1 MPDRSSLSRPR
12 AFTAPAGSAAA
23 AESNAVAL
31 ECPDPHSTARKLTPE
46 DSRNDARQPIEAGPG
61 RPPAASRCRSSPDS
75 WERAKTTLLNRLIR
89 DPWLSDA
96 ALIINEFGD
105 IGIDHLLV
113 ESSGDGVIELSD
125 GCLCCTVRGELVD
138 TLADLMDR
146 MQSGRVRPFSR
157 VVIETTGLA
166 DPVPVMQSV
175 IGHPALGQS
184 YRLEG
189 LVTVV
194 DAVNGLSTLSAH
206 DEARR
211 QVAVA
216 DTLVLSKTGLAEPSE
231 DLRALLHT
239 LNPLARVLDAGG
251 PDITARGLFDTGA
264 YDPGTRSL
272 DVVRWLSS
280 MDDGHDHHH
289 HHAHDVNRHNA
300 DIRAESMV
308 FEKPV
313 SPEALMMF
321 LDLLRSAHGPNLLR
335 MKGIIKLSDDASRPL
350 VLHAVQALMSE
361 PVRLEAWPE
370 GASQETRLVVIT
382 RDMPQG
388 FVGELFAAFANEP
401 GIGRPDKAALV
412 DNPLAIPG
420 VPSSR

>member
-1 MPDRSSLSRPR
+1 MTVETQPAR
-12 AFTAPAGSAAA
+12 AWSAPSGVPVSILTGFLGAG
-23 AESNAVAL
+23 
-31 ECPDPHSTARKLTPE
+31 
-46 DSRNDARQPIEAGPG
+46 
-61 RPPAASRCRSSPDS
+61 
-75 WERAKTTLLNRLIR
+75 KTTLLNRLIG

-105 IGIDHLLV
+105 VGIDHLLV
-113 ESSGDGVIELSD
+113 ESSSDGVIELSD

-146 MQSGRVRPFSR
+146 MQTGRIRPFSR

-194 DAVNGLSTLSAH
+194 DAVNGLATLENH

-216 DTLVLSKTGLAEPSE
+216 DTLVLSKIALAG
-231 DLRALLHT
+231 DCTTLRSKLEA
-239 LNPLARVLDAGG
+239 LNPLARVVNSDDPGLSAQN
-251 PDITARGLFDTGA
+251 LFDTGA
-264 YDPGTRSL
+264 YDPVARSL
-272 DVVRWLSS
+272 DVARWLSS
-280 MDDGHDHHH
+280 AQDDHAHSHEGHHHHGHDHT
-289 HHAHDVNRHNA
+289 HDVNRHDQHIKA
-300 DIRAESMV
+300 DSLV
-308 FEKPV
+308 FERAI
-313 SPEALMMF
+313 SPEALAMF

-335 MKGIIKLSDDASRPL
+335 MKGIIKLADDPSRPL

-361 PVRLEAWPE
+361 PVRLRAWPK
-370 GASQETRLVVIT
+370 GARQETRLVVIT
-382 RDMPQG
+382 RDMPEG
-388 FVGELFAAFANEP
+388 FVAELFSTFAGEP
-401 GIGRPDKAALV
+401 GIGRPDRDALTA
-412 DNPLAIPG
+412 NPLAIPG
-420 VPSSR
+420 MPARR

>member
-1 MPDRSSLSRPR
+1 MSDSLRASGWRAPR
-12 AFTAPAGSAAA
+12 GIPVSILTGFLGAG
-23 AESNAVAL
+23 
-31 ECPDPHSTARKLTPE
+31 
-46 DSRNDARQPIEAGPG
+46 
-61 RPPAASRCRSSPDS
+61 
-75 WERAKTTLLNRLIR
+75 KTTLLNRVIG

-105 IGIDHLLV
+105 VGIDHLLV

-146 MQSGRVRPFSR
+146 MQTGRIRPFSR

-189 LVTVV
+189 VVTVV
-194 DAVNGLSTLSAH
+194 DAVNGLSTLDMH
-206 DEARR
+206 EEARR

-216 DTLVLSKTGLAEPSE
+216 DTLVISKTGIAAA
-231 DLRALLHT
+231 DGGLHNRLES
-239 LNPLARVLDAGG
+239 LNPMARVVNADD
-251 PDITARGLFDTGA
+251 PDLSARELFESGA
-264 YDPGTRSL
+264 YDPAARSI
-272 DVVRWLSS
+272 DVARWLSETS
-280 MDDGHDHHH
+280 SLDARPSHAHDHGLEAGHGH
-289 HHAHDVNRHNA
+289 EHEHGHAGHNHDVNRHDA
-300 DIRAESMV
+300 HIRADTL
-308 FEKPV
+308 V
-313 SPEALMMF
+313 SEQAIAPENLAMF

-335 MKGIIKLSDDASRPL
+335 MKGIVRLADDPSRPL
-350 VLHAVQALMSE
+350 VLHAVQSLMSE
-361 PVRLEAWPE
+361 PARLPAPPAGWD
-370 GASQETRLVVIT
+370 GKTRLVMIT
-382 RDMPQG
+382 RDLPKG
-388 FVGELFAAFANEP
+388 FIAELFAGFSGEP

-420 VPSSR
+420 MRATR

>member
-1 MPDRSSLSRPR
+1 MLTG
-12 AFTAPAGSAAA
+12 FLGAG
-23 AESNAVAL
+23 
-31 ECPDPHSTARKLTPE
+31 
-46 DSRNDARQPIEAGPG
+46 
-61 RPPAASRCRSSPDS
+61 
-75 WERAKTTLLNRLIR
+75 KTTLLNRLIR
-89 DPWLSDA
+89 DPWLTDA

-105 IGIDHLLV
+105 VGIDHLLV

-189 LVTVV
+189 VVTVV
-194 DAVNGLSTLSAH
+194 DAVNGLSTLSEH
-206 DEARR
+206 EEARR

-216 DTLVLSKTGLAEPSE
+216 DTLVLSKTGLAASR
-231 DLRALLHT
+231 DALLARLEG
-239 LNPLARVLDAGG
+239 LNPLARLLDA
-251 PDITARGLFDTGA
+251 DSAEVTAKALFDAGA
-264 YDPGTRSL
+264 YDPATRGL
-272 DVVRWLSS
+272 DVARWLGSKES
-280 MDDGHDHHH
+280 GQDPHHHGHGHGHGQDHDHDHDHDHHHGHDHHH
-289 HHAHDVNRHNA
+289 AHSHDVNRHDA
-300 DIRAESMV
+300 GIRADSLV
-308 FEKPV
+308 FGKPI
-313 SPEALMMF
+313 SPDALMMF

-335 MKGIIKLSDDASRPL
+335 MKGIVRLADDPSRPL
-350 VLHAVQALMSE
+350 VLHAVQSLMSE
-361 PVRLEAWPE
+361 PVRLPAWPA

-382 RDMPQG
+382 RDMPEG
-388 FVGELFAAFANEP
+388 FVAELFSAFADEP
-401 GIGRPDKAALV
+401 GIGRPDRAALT

-420 VPSSR
+420 LRPAR

>member
-1 MPDRSSLSRPR
+1 MTAEPHP
-12 AFTAPAGSAAA
+12 APAWRAPSGVPVSI
-23 AESNAVAL
+23 
-31 ECPDPHSTARKLTPE
+31 LTGFLG
-46 DSRNDARQPIEAGPG
+46 AG
-61 RPPAASRCRSSPDS
+61 
-75 WERAKTTLLNRLIR
+75 KTTLLNRLIG

-105 IGIDHLLV
+105 VGIDHLLV

-146 MQSGRVRPFSR
+146 MQTGRIRPFSR

-194 DAVNGLSTLSAH
+194 DAVNGLATLSEH
-206 DEARR
+206 EEARR

-216 DTLVLSKTGLAEPSE
+216 DTIVLSKTSLAEDCG
-231 DLRALLHT
+231 DLRTQLAT
-239 LNPLARVLDAGG
+239 LNPLARVTKAEDPQLSAQD
-251 PDITARGLFDTGA
+251 LFDSGA
-264 YDPGTRSL
+264 YDPLARSL
-272 DVVRWLSS
+272 DVGRWLSEGQ
-280 MDDGHDHHH
+280 DDHHH
-289 HHAHDVNRHNA
+289 HQHAHGHGHAHDVNRH
-300 DIRAESMV
+300 DQHIRADSMV
-308 FEKPV
+308 FEKPIA
-313 SPEALMMF
+313 PEALAMF

-335 MKGIIKLSDDASRPL
+335 MKGIVKLSDDPSRPL

-361 PVRLEAWPE
+361 PVRLQAWPE
-370 GASQETRLVVIT
+370 GARQETRLVVIT
-382 RDMPQG
+382 RDMPKG
-388 FVGELFAAFANEP
+388 FIAELFSAFAGEP
-401 GIGRPDKAALV
+401 GIGRPDREALT

-420 VPSSR
+420 MPARR

>member
-1 MPDRSSLSRPR
+1 MTAEPHP
-12 AFTAPAGSAAA
+12 APAWSAP
-23 AESNAVAL
+23 SGV
-31 ECPDPHSTARKLTPE
+31 PVSILTGFLG
-46 DSRNDARQPIEAGPG
+46 AG
-61 RPPAASRCRSSPDS
+61 
-75 WERAKTTLLNRLIR
+75 KTTLLNRLIG

-96 ALIINEFGD
+96 ALIINEVGD
-105 IGIDHLLV
+105 VGIDHLLV

-146 MQSGRVRPFSR
+146 MQTGRIRPFSR

-194 DAVNGLSTLSAH
+194 DAVNGLSTLAEH
-206 DEARR
+206 EEARR

-216 DTLVLSKTGLAEPSE
+216 DTIVLSKTSLAEDSGDLPSE
-231 DLRALLHT
+231 LAM
-239 LNPLARVLDAGG
+239 LNPLARVIDAED
-251 PDITARGLFDTGA
+251 PALTAQGLFDTGA
-264 YDPGTRSL
+264 YDPVARSL
-272 DVVRWLSS
+272 DVARWLSEGQ
-280 MDDGHDHHH
+280 DDHHH
-289 HHAHDVNRHNA
+289 NHNHNHGHGHGHGHVHDVNRH
-300 DIRAESMV
+300 DQHIRADSMV
-308 FEKPV
+308 FETAIA
-313 SPEALMMF
+313 PEALAMF

-335 MKGIIKLSDDASRPL
+335 MKGIVKLSDDPSRPL

-361 PVRLEAWPE
+361 PVRLQAWPE
-370 GASQETRLVVIT
+370 GARQETRLVMIT
-382 RDMPQG
+382 RDMPKG
-388 FVGELFAAFANEP
+388 FVAELFSAFAGEP
-401 GIGRPDKAALV
+401 GIGRPDRDALT

-420 VPSSR
+420 MPARR